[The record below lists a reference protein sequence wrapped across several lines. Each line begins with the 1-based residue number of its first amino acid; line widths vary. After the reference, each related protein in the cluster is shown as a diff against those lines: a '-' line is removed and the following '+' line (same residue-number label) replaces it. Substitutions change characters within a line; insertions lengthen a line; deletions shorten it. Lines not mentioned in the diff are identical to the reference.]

1 MDLYIGWN
9 VLIHGRSLLSGGWS
23 VPNKHAYPEEQSS
36 LAEKDAESST
46 SINAFR
52 LISMASSVDLSGF
65 FEKEKRKT
73 FDENFLRK
81 DTSSIYKLVNAA
93 HYLQLRPLYK
103 KTCSAIARK
112 IEDESP
118 EEICRLFNFPD
129 LFLLEKIRPNI
140 YISAIFQP
148 HFHNR
153 LVKFLIS

>member
-1 MDLYIGWN
+1 
-9 VLIHGRSLLSGGWS
+9 
-23 VPNKHAYPEEQSS
+23 
-36 LAEKDAESST
+36 
-46 SINAFR
+46 
-52 LISMASSVDLSGF
+52 MASSVDLSGF
-65 FEKEKRKT
+65 FEKEQDISERTIRFTSNHSPKKLIEGIGFIVTQMGFLFRKRSGQKRKT

-81 DTSSIYKLVNAA
+81 DTSSLYKLVNAA

-103 KTCSAIARK
+103 KTYSAIARK

-118 EEICRLFNFPD
+118 EEICCLFNFPD

-153 LVKFLIS
+153 LVKFLISWNF